1 MKEIILLGASGNIG
15 SQAREIITDN
25 KSDFVLTGVSVGRNI
40 AELEKIINTFPSVK
54 YVTVEDYKDY
64 IVLKEKYP
72 QITFFY
78 DDQGLIDLIDN
89 CPCSLVINALVGF
102 VGFLP
107 SLHTIEKGIDL
118 ALANKESLVVGG
130 KLIKDALKKLKQGEL
145 K

>member
-78 DDQGLIDLIDN
+78 DDQGLIDLIVN

-102 VGFLP
+102 VGLLP

-130 KLIKDALKKLKQGEL
+130 KLIKDAL
-145 K
+145 